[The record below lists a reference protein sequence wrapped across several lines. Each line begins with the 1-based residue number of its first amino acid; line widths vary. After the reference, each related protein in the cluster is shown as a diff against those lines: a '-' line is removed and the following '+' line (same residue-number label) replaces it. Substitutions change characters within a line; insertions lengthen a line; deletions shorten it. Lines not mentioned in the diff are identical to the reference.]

1 MSVINDG
8 TCAHGNTVCGSHCTP
23 LPIPIDAGLSR
34 EECAR
39 RGALGIIENH
49 ERLVARCRQL
59 EDAVKRLRGSRRRDY
74 GGLLKA
80 LFALVPEGDT
90 P

>member
-1 MSVINDG
+1 MSKHDPDKWRG
-8 TCAHGNTVCGSHCTP
+8 A
-23 LPIPIDAGLSR
+23 PIPIDAGLSR
-34 EECAR
+34 EERAR

-59 EDAVKRLRGSRRRDY
+59 EDAVKRLRHAWQPSETSVYWQPDVKAA
-74 GGLLKA
+74 LTA
-80 LFALVPEGDT
+80 LFAMIGDT